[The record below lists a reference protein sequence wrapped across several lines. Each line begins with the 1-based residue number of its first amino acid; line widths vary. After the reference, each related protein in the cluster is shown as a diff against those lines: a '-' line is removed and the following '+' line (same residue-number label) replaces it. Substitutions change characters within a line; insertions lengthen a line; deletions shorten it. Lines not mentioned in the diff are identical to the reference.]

1 MDQVEARRT
10 ARALTAAGVPAI
22 ADSRGGWSGQPASQ
36 IWGVR
41 PARPDGLT
49 GNYES
54 LEEMPARWREALQ

>member
-1 MDQVEARRT
+1 MEQAEARRLAT
-10 ARALTAAGVPAI
+10 SLTRAGIPAI

-41 PARPDGLT
+41 PAQPDGLT

-54 LEEMPARWREALQ
+54 LEEMPERWQEALR